1 MNQEKATAV
10 AKEIFKSY
18 PDAKELFVTSDE
30 QVFFAKGNAETHA
43 HGTLKDDNVVEVK
56 REDAEALVDLKLNSN
71 EKAIEKAKKQVETAQ
86 ADVDAKQKAVTD
98 AGDDEAKK
106 KKAEAA
112 LGKSQEK
119 LDAAKAALEQ
129 LETPTGN

>member
-43 HGTLKDDNVVEVK
+43 HGTLKDDVVIDVK
-56 REDAEALVDLKLNSN
+56 RDAET
-71 EKAIEKAKKQVETAQ
+71 IEH
-86 ADVDAKQKAVTD
+86 AVTD
-98 AGDDEAKK
+98 EDIAENPELTDAGVKAGDEIEIPVTETEDAAPKKGGK
-106 KKAEAA
+106 KKAN
-112 LGKSQEK
+112 G
-119 LDAAKAALEQ
+119 
-129 LETPTGN
+129 

>member
-43 HGTLKDDNVVEVK
+43 HGTLKDDVVVEVK
-56 REDAEALVDLKLNSN
+56 RDDAGSSDDDKSGSN
-71 EKAIEKAKKQVETAQ
+71 EKAIEKAKQQVVKAE
-86 ADVDAKQKAVTD
+86 ADVEAKQKALTD
-98 AGDDEAKK
+98 AGDNEAKK
-106 KKAEAA
+106 KKAEDA
-112 LGKSQEK
+112 LAKSTEK
-119 LDAAKAALEQ
+119 LEAAKKALAEI
-129 LETPTGN
+129 ETTE